1 MAQQRFR
8 FGPATVYASGMLQ
21 GLAMVAFPA
30 SAAVLKGPTGL
41 TDTEYGA
48 IFLPQVA
55 LAVVGSIAGASLAR
69 RLGLRKLLSAAMLA
83 NVGSM
88 IALAAGVGMTGHVSF
103 DLLMLA
109 TGLLGL
115 GFGLGGAP
123 LNTFPG
129 LLFPGRRDTALVAL
143 HSLLGMG
150 LAAGPLILAPFLAA
164 DSWIGFPV
172 LVAGLC
178 GLTFVG
184 TILVALP
191 EPVEAGERRAT
202 GTPARQGLF
211 WVFATIAVLYAF
223 AEGTFSNWA
232 TVYMNEGLGASEA
245 GAGLALTVFWAAMVI
260 GRILTSWLVLQIA
273 PQRIWVILPG
283 LMIGTFLLLPLAAS
297 TASGIA
303 LFGLAGL
310 ACSSFF
316 PLTITMTS
324 RAFEEHIAWVS
335 SMMIAALMVGVGA
348 GTFVFGPLREW
359 LSFADLYRVSAIYP
373 LIVLVLTVAVVI
385 RRGRAAG
392 SRLQE

>member
-1 MAQQRFR
+1 MVLKRSGGA
-8 FGPATVYASGMLQ
+8 AVVYASGMLQ

-30 SAAVLKGPTGL
+30 SAAVLKGPAGL
-41 TDTEYGA
+41 TDIQYGA

-55 LAVVGSIAGASLAR
+55 LAVIGSIVGASLVR
-69 RLGLRKLLSAAMLA
+69 KLGLRRLLSAAMLA
-83 NVGSM
+83 NAGSM
-88 IALAAGVGMTGHVSF
+88 IGLAAGVGAGDDVSF
-103 DLLMLA
+103 ILLMVA
-109 TGLLGL
+109 TGCLGL

-123 LNTFPG
+123 LNTLPG

-150 LAAGPLILAPFLAA
+150 LAAGPLILAPFVAT
-164 DSWIGFPV
+164 DSWIGFP
-172 LVAGLC
+172 LFVAGLC
-178 GLTFVG
+178 GLTLVG
-184 TILVALP
+184 TFVVGLP
-191 EPVEAGERRAT
+191 EASDGVEASVT

-245 GAGLALTVFWAAMVI
+245 VAGLALTVFWATLVA
-260 GRILTSWLVLQIA
+260 GRILTSWLVLRIA
-273 PQRIWVILPG
+273 PQRIWVILPV
-283 LMIGTFLLLPLAAS
+283 LMIGTFLLLPLATS
-297 TASGIA
+297 IGWGIT

-316 PLTITMTS
+316 PLTITVTS
-324 RAFEEHIAWVS
+324 RAFEKHVAWVS

-359 LSFADLYRVSAIYP
+359 LSFADLYRISAMYP
-373 LIVLVLTVAVVI
+373 LIVLVLTVAVVV
-385 RRGRAAG
+385 RLGRGATPTG
-392 SRLQE
+392 Q